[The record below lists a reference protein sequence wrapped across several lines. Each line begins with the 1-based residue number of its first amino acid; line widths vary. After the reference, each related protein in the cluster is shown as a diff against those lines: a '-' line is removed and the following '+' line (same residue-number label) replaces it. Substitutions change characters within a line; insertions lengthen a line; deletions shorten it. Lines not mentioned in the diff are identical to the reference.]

1 MSEEKKETEKPD
13 KILKT
18 VEEIL
23 EFNKKIQKQL
33 VLGLKILT
41 PKQLLSR

>member
-1 MSEEKKETEKPD
+1 MSEDVKETEKPD

-23 EFNKKIQKQL
+23 EFSKKIQKQL
-33 VLGLKILT
+33 GLGLKILT
-41 PKQLLSR
+41 PDQILSR